1 MNKKLTKILSLI
13 LGLLFIVQQS
23 GFAQIAAELNIAGH
37 LSALGNPLVIE
48 KFRPLHLRY
57 LSYDTLNNNFRLLL
71 DKGDLKNLKTT
82 ELENTSKELLK
93 YFFIGI
99 SLPNN
104 SFWVNLRPDA
114 DDTII
119 DDKLAQT
126 DIGRIMLESDLQLKK
141 DTAKATSPKTPE
153 GREYWNKLYL
163 KAGELFGSENVTIPT
178 LTRPWIVPDE
188 IIIRETI
195 DSAYVYKATLKVMLE
210 QDYLKNDAAY
220 NFKDERLKQLN
231 EYSSELIRE
240 LIIPKLTKEVNT
252 SKRYAS
258 LRQVY
263 YSLILAQWFK
273 ARFAGK
279 NNPYSQLIDM
289 GKLTNLSSQD
299 PWSKTTY
306 FREYQQSF
314 EEGEYNL
321 KEPVS
326 TPFGQTVRSYF
337 SGGEIFDLGR
347 MPSSGATTTVTP
359 TGPSISVLPAV
370 SSPIFNHD
378 TILEINVRGTTNPPE
393 IGEAFSPNGL
403 SSGSSPIIT
412 NFNNLKVKRYI
423 SRLKSLDPAVRR
435 AAIIDIGNM
444 SPAIPAV
451 VPALINA
458 LGDDN
463 WECREAAV
471 NALVKIGS
479 AAIPALI
486 NALGNDN
493 FNARKAAAKALV
505 KIGPVA
511 VPALINALGDERL
524 CYGAAEVLGNIGPVA
539 QAVFPATVPAL
550 INALN
555 NALSVK
561 DYSVSYSIIVALGN
575 IGPAAKD
582 AVPVLIKALGESIW
596 LIRYAAVQSLGNIGP
611 AAQAAVPA
619 LIIVSNDP
627 DARIRE
633 AVPLSL
639 KKIQSETGSSSPV
652 GTPVQQPQTFGG
664 IDFRALPI
672 VTQAI
677 GKLNT
682 NLTVQ
687 FLNDL
692 KVLNLDKEWYEIQNV
707 LKSGM
712 ILSAERLK
720 EYVQASC
727 LQGVVAGTTDQ
738 VVLCISDILRQEEER
753 CCSADPLLKDILVV
767 LESTSSSKELK
778 DIFIGKS

>member
-1 MNKKLTKILSLI
+1 MFIL
-13 LGLLFIVQQS
+13 QQL
-23 GFAQIAAELNIAGH
+23 GFAQISAELNIAGH
-37 LSALGNPLVIE
+37 LSALRNPLVID

-57 LSYDTLNNNFRLLL
+57 LSYDTLHNNFRLLL
-71 DKGDLKNLKTT
+71 DKGGLENPKTT

-114 DDTII
+114 DDNII

-126 DIGRIMLESDLQLKK
+126 DIGKIMLESDLQLKK
-141 DTAKATSPKTPE
+141 DTAKATSPETPE
-153 GREYWNKLYL
+153 GREYWDKLYS
-163 KAGELFGSENVTIPT
+163 KAGELFGSENITIPT

-188 IIIRETI
+188 IIIRETT
-195 DSAYVYKATLKVMLE
+195 DSAYIYKATLRVMLE
-210 QDYLKNDAAY
+210 QDYLKNDTAY

-231 EYSSELIRE
+231 EYSSQLIRE
-240 LIIPKLTKEVNT
+240 LIIPKLTKEVNI
-252 SKRYAS
+252 SKRYAP

-279 NNPYSQLIDM
+279 DAPYSQLIDM
-289 GKLTNLSSQD
+289 RKMTNLTSQD
-299 PWSKTTY
+299 SWSKTTF
-306 FREYQQSF
+306 FREYQKSF
-314 EEGEYNL
+314 KDGEYNI

-326 TPFGQTVRSYF
+326 TPFGQTIRSYF

-347 MPSSGATTTVTP
+347 MPSPGATTTITP
-359 TGPSISVLPAV
+359 TGSSISVLPAA

-378 TILEINVRGTTNPPE
+378 KILEINVTGTTNPPE
-393 IGEAFSPNGL
+393 IGEAFLPNVL

-412 NFNNLKVKRYI
+412 NFKVEWHI
-423 SRLKSLDPAVRR
+423 SRLKSIDPAVRR
-435 AAIIDIGNM
+435 VAIVDIGNIG
-444 SPAIPAV
+444 PAAHAA

-458 LGDDN
+458 LGDSN
-463 WECREAAV
+463 WECREAAAE
-471 NALVKIGS
+471 ALVKIGP

-493 FNARKAAAKALV
+493 FNVRKAAAKILV

-511 VPALINALGDERL
+511 VPALIKALGDKRF
-524 CYGAAEVLGNIGPVA
+524 CYYAAEALGSIGPLA
-539 QAVFPATVPAL
+539 QAAVPAL

-555 NALSVK
+555 NALNDK
-561 DYSVSYSIIVALGN
+561 DYSVCYSIIVALSN
-575 IGPAAKD
+575 IGFAAKD
-582 AVPVLIKALGESIW
+582 AVPVFIKALGASNW
-596 LIRYAAVQSLGNIGP
+596 LVRYAAVQALGNIGP
-611 AAQAAVPA
+611 AAQAAIPA
-619 LIIVSNDP
+619 LIKVSNDP
-627 DARIRE
+627 DARVRE
-633 AVPLSL
+633 AVPLAL

-652 GTPVQQPQTFGG
+652 GTPVEQPETFGG

-687 FLNDL
+687 SLNDL
-692 KVLNLDKEWYEIQNV
+692 KVLNLDEEWYEIQNM
-707 LKSGM
+707 LKSG
-712 ILSAERLK
+712 IIPLAERLK

-727 LQGVVAGTTDQ
+727 LKGALAGMADK

-753 CCSADPLLKDILVV
+753 CCGTDPLLKDILVV
-767 LESTSSSKELK
+767 LESTSSPKELK
-778 DIFIGKS
+778 DIFTGVHS